1 MAGRL
6 DALIMA
12 CGTKTDLARMGFDK
26 LLRNVFLSVL
36 LIESVACGPLVKIL
50 NGTLEGYSLT
60 DPAQDVFL
68 GIPYAQAP
76 VGDLRF
82 RAPQSLNETWEGTKT
97 VVAYSPVVSL
107 RLYS

>member
-1 MAGRL
+1 
-6 DALIMA
+6 
-12 CGTKTDLARMGFDK
+12 MGQHNV
-26 LLRNVFLSVL
+26 LRNVLLSVL
-36 LIESVACGPLVKIL
+36 YIESATCGPLVKVL
-50 NGTLEGYSLT
+50 NGTLEGDSLT

-97 VVAYSPVVSL
+97 VIEYSPVVSQWL
-107 RLYS
+107 QCCDLLNLMANYS